1 MEYYPAIKKS
11 EIMPFTSTWIGLE
24 VTILSEV
31 TQGNIL
37 IILLIFYLES
47 KNNHV
52 NELIENRD
60 KLTDIKYKVMVTK
73 EESG

>member
-1 MEYYPAIKKS
+1 
-11 EIMPFTSTWIGLE
+11 MPFTSTWIGLE

-47 KNNHV
+47 KNNDV

>member
-1 MEYYPAIKKS
+1 
-11 EIMPFTSTWIGLE
+11 MPSPWIGLE

-37 IILLIFYLES
+37 IILLIFYLEY
-47 KNNHV
+47 KNNDV
-52 NELIENRD
+52 NELIESRD

-73 EESG
+73 EESGEGIN

>member
-1 MEYYPAIKKS
+1 
-11 EIMPFTSTWIGLE
+11 MPFTSTWIGLE

-47 KNNHV
+47 KNNDV

-60 KLTDIKYKVMVTK
+60 KLTNIKYKVMVTK

>member
-1 MEYYPAIKKS
+1 
-11 EIMPFTSTWIGLE
+11 MPFTSTWIGLE

>member
-1 MEYYPAIKKS
+1 
-11 EIMPFTSTWIGLE
+11 MPSPWIGLE

-37 IILLIFYLES
+37 IILLIFYLEY
-47 KNNHV
+47 KNNDV
-52 NELIENRD
+52 NERIESRD

-73 EESG
+73 EESGEGIN

>member
-1 MEYYPAIKKS
+1 
-11 EIMPFTSTWIGLE
+11 MPLPSPWIGLE

-37 IILLIFYLES
+37 IILLIFYLEY
-47 KNNHV
+47 KNNDV
-52 NELIENRD
+52 NELIESRD

-73 EESG
+73 EESGEGIN